1 MSRYRHRPS
10 WENMEAWALGPIM
23 AAMLTPAAVC
33 HSWGQQ
39 PGPSPG
45 IVPPHLAPV
54 PPGDSS
60 AGPDMMPPEIAN
72 QFQGQSHATA
82 NAPSQG
88 PLTNQEKTT
97 GGSYIYS
104 TLRVIRQSASRGCG
118 SGDWSCM
125 TNLCKA
131 DLGPDAWRGWSG
143 CDNQGDGYICFF
155 ECSQVRK
162 TF

>member
-1 MSRYRHRPS
+1 MNKPHHRPRS
-10 WENMEAWALGPIM
+10 QAVGTWALGASI
-23 AAMLTPAAVC
+23 AVMLTIAPVC
-33 HSWGQQ
+33 HARAQE
-39 PGPSPG
+39 PRPSPG

-72 QFQGQSHATA
+72 QFQGQSRATA

-88 PLTNQEKTT
+88 NQEKAT
-97 GGSYIYS
+97 GGSYIYN
-104 TLRVIRQSASRGCG
+104 TLRVIHQSASRGCS

-143 CDNQGDGYICFF
+143 CDNHDEGYICFF

-162 TF
+162 KF